1 MAFIALFLGLPTGHL
16 AAEFLETAEVRYP
29 ERYEDSFSSIAVGNG
44 VTVAVGLR
52 SSGVVVSRDRIHWTT
67 IALGAANSP
76 LSVAY
81 GNGQFMVVGGGS
93 VFSSV
98 DGFSWSGPGKLDGDL
113 TYIMFS
119 RGRFWAVGRYGIFH
133 TTDGGGWSSKDFS
146 SELEPSNF
154 YGRGPGFDAIFDDGT
169 EFHAVGYVADKAGRW
184 RAIHYSSSDGSNW
197 TGQDAYL
204 TVGRGVVKDL
214 ATDGEV
220 IVATVKDQYHPLS
233 DSISKLT
240 VSEIGT
246 GVAREIEPP
255 IGEVHHWRGV
265 EYRDGRFSFFFD
277 EGIAST
283 DSDFIAWQIDPVSS
297 DFFAT
302 EFMTM
307 EHLATDD
314 GWLATVSNGHILSR
328 SFEAQ
333 AEEPWEP
340 LYVPPDDLFFKGI
353 AFGNGHFLV
362 LDNSHRLIRSFN
374 GSIWSVLPGSFAS
387 ADELLFVEDRFLLLD
402 YEGAPLQSIDGT
414 DWSVFEVSENARIF
428 SVAAGPDL
436 WMALGRSGEN
446 SPVDVYLS
454 PDGDAWEKQDYVLS
468 SAMGPVTYGNG
479 VFVSQT
485 LHTDNG
491 KTWAIHQAVG
501 PEIRFCEGEFLSL
514 EARNDPWEPQ
524 GFYRSSFGVRW
535 TYDDEVWGGP
545 EWSLLDI
552 IAVDGAYYAL
562 CSSPD
567 GWVYRIGGGFEW
579 RSSLPIMDGSVF
591 GDSAYTDR
599 RIGLESGWG
608 TLVSLLPTT
617 ILQSDSASYPS
628 RLANLS
634 ARTQSGAGSATQ
646 IAGFVIG
653 GQEPTRLL
661 VRGIGPGLSD
671 FNVGNPIADP
681 MLRLMGESGEVAR
694 NENWADES
702 RVEIETACSEVG
714 AFQVPSGSLDA
725 ALVVE
730 LASGKYTAHVTNQVP
745 GKGVALAEVYQLGS
759 ELPLKNLS
767 CRTHVG
773 SGEEAA
779 IGGLVVSGSGI
790 ARFLV
795 RAVGPGLSEFGVEDV
810 LSVPVLQIY
819 QGENLVAT
827 NQGWDSVSQAH
838 QIASTSLAV
847 GAFPLASGSA
857 DSALVVDLPPGNFTA
872 TVAGAEGSEGIAL
885 LEIYLVE

>member
-98 DGFSWSGPGKLDGDL
+98 DGFSWSGPGTLDGDL

-133 TTDGGGWSSKDFS
+133 TADGGGWSSKDFS

-169 EFHAVGYVADKAGRW
+169 EFHAVGYVTEKAGRW
-184 RAIHYSSSDGSNW
+184 IAIHYSSSDGSNW
-197 TGQDAYL
+197 TRQDAYL
-204 TVGRGVVKDL
+204 TAGRGVVKDL
-214 ATDGEV
+214 VTDGEV
-220 IVATVKDQYHPLS
+220 IVATVKDQYHPIS

-314 GWLATVSNGHILSR
+314 GWLATVSTGHILFR
-328 SFEAQ
+328 SYEAQ
-333 AEEPWEP
+333 ADAPWEP
-340 LYVPPDDLFFKGI
+340 LYAPPDELFFRGI
-353 AFGNGHFLV
+353 GFGHGHFLV
-362 LDNSHRLIRSFN
+362 LDNSYRLIRSFN

-387 ADELLFVEDRFLLLD
+387 ADELVFVKDRFLLLD
-402 YEGAPLQSIDGT
+402 YEGAPLQSVDGT
-414 DWSVFEVSENARIF
+414 DWSVFEVADDAQIF

-436 WMALGRSGEN
+436 WMALGRSGDN

-454 PDGDAWEKQDYVLS
+454 PDGDVWEKQDYVLS
-468 SAMGPVTYGNG
+468 SVMGPVTYGNG
-479 VFVSQT
+479 IFVSQA
-485 LHTDNG
+485 LHSSDG
-491 KTWAIHQAVG
+491 KTWKAHQAVG

-514 EARNDPWEPQ
+514 EDRKGGPDEPQ
-524 GFYRSSFGVRW
+524 GLYRSSDGAIW
-535 TYDDEVWGGP
+535 IYTDEVWGGYA
-545 EWSLLDI
+545 ERIFDVIKLD
-552 IAVDGAYYAL
+552 AVYYAL
-562 CSSPD
+562 SSSPY
-567 GWVYRIGGGFEW
+567 GWIYRISASGFEW
-579 RSSLPIMDGSVF
+579 RSSPLIQVNSGPF
-591 GDSAYTDR
+591 TDSR
-599 RIGLESGWG
+599 LGLESGWG
-608 TLVSLLPTT
+608 TIVSLLPTT

-653 GQEPTRLL
+653 GQKPTRLL

-745 GKGVALAEVYQLGS
+745 GTGVALAEVYQLGS

-795 RAVGPGLSEFGVEDV
+795 RAVGPGLSVFGVDDV
-810 LSVPVLQIY
+810 LSVPVLQVY

-827 NQGWDSVSQAH
+827 NQGWDSTSQAH

-857 DSALVVDLPPGNFTA
+857 DSALMVDLPPGNYTA
-872 TVAGAEGSEGIAL
+872 SVAGADGSEGIAL